1 MGSFASESAEALTA
15 KAPRCR
21 ACDSLD
27 LARFTG
33 EVVIHFPGLRNID
46 KPHVF
51 VFPKLVVCL
60 VCGLAQFVVGEEEL
74 RLLAGLGAREV

>member
-15 KAPRCR
+15 NALRCR

-33 EVVIHFPGLRNID
+33 EVVIHFPGLRNVD
-46 KPHVF
+46 TPHVF

-60 VCGLAQFVVGEEEL
+60 VCGLAQFVVGGEEL
-74 RLLAGLGAREV
+74 RLLADLGAREA

>member
-1 MGSFASESAEALTA
+1 MGSFASESGQALTVNA
-15 KAPRCR
+15 LRCR

-33 EVVIHFPGLRNID
+33 EVVIHFPGLRNVD

-60 VCGLAQFVVGEEEL
+60 VCGFAQFVVPEEEL
-74 RLLAGLGAREV
+74 GLLAKGGARET